1 MPCVNAS
8 PRKPGGSRARE
19 AHGSSMRRIY
29 TYGGKPA
36 SRNLTI
42 ADLRAAKG
50 TRKFTQV
57 TVANADEA
65 AAAAAADIDI
75 ITTESPLT
83 AEIRKAAPQTFLHTA
98 LMLTDYR
105 SEAAVVDAAFEAMED
120 GADAVYTLRSLRMVS
135 MLAEMNMPV
144 MGHVGLVPRHS
155 TWTGGLR
162 AVGKNAEEA
171 LALYRACKRL
181 EDAGAFAVEVEV
193 VPAEVLAE
201 ITHRSSLITFSIG
214 AGSAGDVQFLFM
226 GDVCG
231 DSQTPPRHAKAYA
244 DLNALRHKIASERI
258 RALTAFREDVE
269 SGGYPGPGHTVR
281 MDPVEFD
288 KFQEGMAKE
297 R

>member
-1 MPCVNAS
+1 
-8 PRKPGGSRARE
+8 
-19 AHGSSMRRIY
+19 MRRIY

-50 TRKFTQV
+50 KRKFTQV
-57 TVANADEA
+57 TASTADEA
-65 AAAAAADIDI
+65 AAASEAEIDI

-83 AEIRKAAPQTFLHTA
+83 AEIRKGAPETFLHTA

-105 SEAAVVDAAFEAMED
+105 SEAAVIDAAFEAMED

-144 MGHVGLVPRHS
+144 MGHLGLVPRHS

-162 AVGKNAEEA
+162 AVGKTAEEA
-171 LALYRACKRL
+171 LELYRDFKRL

-193 VPAEVLAE
+193 VPEEVLAE
-201 ITHRSSLITFSIG
+201 ITNRTSLVTFSIG

-226 GDVCG
+226 EDVCG
-231 DSQTPPRHAKAYA
+231 DSETPPRHAKAYA
-244 DLNALRHKIASERI
+244 DLRALRRKISAERV
-258 RALTAFREDVE
+258 RALKAFRQDVE
-269 SGGYPGPGHTVR
+269 SGGYPGRGHTVG
-281 MDPVEFD
+281 MAPVEFE
-288 KFQEGMAKE
+288 KFQEGLAKQA
-297 R
+297 

>member
-1 MPCVNAS
+1 
-8 PRKPGGSRARE
+8 
-19 AHGSSMRRIY
+19 MRRIY

>member
-1 MPCVNAS
+1 
-8 PRKPGGSRARE
+8 
-19 AHGSSMRRIY
+19 MRRIY

-50 TRKFTQV
+50 KRKFTQV
-57 TVANADEA
+57 TASTADEA
-65 AAAAAADIDI
+65 AAASEADIDI

-83 AEIRKAAPQTFLHTA
+83 DEIRKGAPETFLPA
-98 LMLTDYR
+98 AFMLTDYR
-105 SEAAVVDAAFEAMED
+105 SEGAVIDAAFEAMED

-144 MGHVGLVPRHS
+144 MGHLGLVPRHS

-162 AVGKNAEEA
+162 AVGKTAEEA
-171 LALYRACKRL
+171 LELYRGFKRL

-193 VPAEVLAE
+193 VPEEVLAE
-201 ITHRSSLITFSIG
+201 ITNRTSLVTFSIG

-226 GDVCG
+226 DDVCG

-244 DLNALRHKIASERI
+244 DLRALRREISAERI
-258 RALTAFREDVE
+258 RALKAFRRDVE
-269 SGGYPGPGHTVR
+269 SGGYPGRGHIVG
-281 MDPVEFD
+281 MDPVEFA
-288 KFQEGMAKE
+288 KFREGYGEAFMSLAAAGDISSPLAGITAASRE
-297 R
+297 

>member
-1 MPCVNAS
+1 MRERFAKGNRAEPL
-8 PRKPGGSRARE
+8 PGARWTR
-19 AHGSSMRRIY
+19 MRRIY

-50 TRKFTQV
+50 KRKFTQV
-57 TVANADEA
+57 TASTADEA
-65 AAAAAADIDI
+65 AAASEADIDI

-83 AEIRKAAPQTFLHTA
+83 DEIRKGAPETFLHAA

-105 SEAAVVDAAFEAMED
+105 SEGAVIDAAFEAMED

-144 MGHVGLVPRHS
+144 MGHLGLVPRHS

-162 AVGKNAEEA
+162 AVGKTAEEA
-171 LALYRACKRL
+171 LELYRGFKRL

-193 VPAEVLAE
+193 VPEEVLAE
-201 ITHRSSLITFSIG
+201 ITNRTSLVTFSIG

-226 GDVCG
+226 DDVCG

-244 DLNALRHKIASERI
+244 DLRALRREISAERI
-258 RALTAFREDVE
+258 RALKAFRRDVE
-269 SGGYPGPGHTVR
+269 SGGYPGRGHTVR

-288 KFQEGMAKE
+288 KFREGMAKHA
-297 R
+297 

>member
-1 MPCVNAS
+1 
-8 PRKPGGSRARE
+8 
-19 AHGSSMRRIY
+19 MRRIY

-50 TRKFTQV
+50 KRKFTQV
-57 TVANADEA
+57 TASTADEA
-65 AAAAAADIDI
+65 AAASEAEIDI

-83 AEIRKAAPQTFLHTA
+83 AEIRKGAPETFLHTA

-105 SEAAVVDAAFEAMED
+105 SEAAVIDAAFEAMED

-144 MGHVGLVPRHS
+144 MGHLGLVPRHS

-162 AVGKNAEEA
+162 AVGKTAEEA
-171 LALYRACKRL
+171 LELYRDFKRL

-193 VPAEVLAE
+193 VPEEVLAE
-201 ITHRSSLITFSIG
+201 ITNRTSLVTFSIG

-226 GDVCG
+226 EDVCG
-231 DSQTPPRHAKAYA
+231 DSETPPRHAKSYA
-244 DLNALRHKIASERI
+244 DLRALRRKISAERI
-258 RALTAFREDVE
+258 RALKAFRRDVE
-269 SGGYPGPGHTVR
+269 SGGYPGRGHIVR
-281 MDPVEFD
+281 MDPVEVD
-288 KFQEGMAKE
+288 KFREGMAKHA
-297 R
+297 